1 MTPATFKKYKELAQD
16 LETRTPLPV
25 AQINRG
31 LHHLE
36 DAYKKTIRGVV
47 SKIADRSHQYKV
59 ELRYEPKEVLL
70 GAPDGIESTHGGHWV
85 CSLKRE
91 VYSSYTTMWKG
102 KEMSDMKSAEIREWF
117 TFTTT
122 EELLKRTENC
132 VKFLEGFKL
141 QHDSKTV
148 LEEDWK

>member
-1 MTPATFKKYKELAQD
+1 MTPATFKKYKEIAQD
-16 LETRTPLPV
+16 LETRNPLPV
-25 AQINRG
+25 RQVNRR

-36 DAYKKTIRGVV
+36 NAYKQTIRGVA
-47 SKIADRSHQYKV
+47 SKIADRSHQYKI

-70 GAPDGIESTHGGHWV
+70 GEPDGIESTHGGYWV

-102 KEMSDMKSAEIREWF
+102 KEMSEMKSAEINEWF
-117 TFTTT
+117 KFTTT

-141 QHDSKTV
+141 QHDNKTIL
-148 LEEDWK
+148 LEDA